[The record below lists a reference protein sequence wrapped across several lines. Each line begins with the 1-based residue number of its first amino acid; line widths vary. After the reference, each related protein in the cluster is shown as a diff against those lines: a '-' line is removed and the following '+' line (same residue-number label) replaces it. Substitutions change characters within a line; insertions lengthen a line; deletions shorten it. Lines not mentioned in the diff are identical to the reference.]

1 MPCEYKAIFNI
12 MNFKTSSSYPQLQ
25 AFLLGAGLLLGLMP
39 VLSFILTSIGFLI
52 GISIT
57 AFHLPIIFLATVF
70 VAWLLSKSQHYY
82 TLKTF
87 GWALVV
93 FILIL
98 VLGAIHVTSIFDT
111 SYDGMWYHQE
121 AVINFAKG
129 WNPYKH
135 MLLPHEGTETGTFYD
150 NHYPKAVWIAE
161 ATVYKFTGLL
171 ESAKVYNLVLASGL
185 LFLSWFG
192 LMQLKFVHPIISFLI
207 AVLIGFNPT
216 SIYQLYAFYVDGQ
229 LGASLMA
236 IMILLVSSILLNNRT
251 LFWIA
256 LLIFSYLANIK
267 FTGLVYGCI
276 VLAFYLGYL
285 IWRKR
290 SDFKY
295 YFISTAAA
303 VFVTIIVL
311 GYPTYV
317 TNTLNNQHPFYP
329 IMGPGSYGDDIA
341 KIPQP
346 ANFATLN
353 RFDKFITATFAEPM
367 WCRAPLTTKPK
378 RLFKP
383 IYDKYYFTRA
393 DFEISGFGPYYAEL
407 FGGFLL
413 ALALLFFIPS
423 KYKKEIALF
432 LIVVVVSTFINS
444 EAWYARYAPQFW
456 LFGIALVVVLQ
467 QNKYTKYLAYVL
479 LVGLMLNTI
488 FLAKFYFKPHWAE
501 SKLIRAEFDV
511 LKKLPK
517 PAQII
522 VGWPVTF
529 AVKANEQE
537 LKFISVTQTA
547 ENQELYTPFTGFSA
561 EWAKFNKVEMDSAKL
576 LP

>member
-39 VLSFILTSIGFLI
+39 VLSFILTSIGFVL

-57 AFHLPIIFLATVF
+57 KVHLPILVIATLV
-70 VAWLLSKSQHYY
+70 VTWLLSKSQHHV

-87 GWALVV
+87 VLAAV
-93 FILIL
+93 FFIIIFVIGLM
-98 VLGAIHVTSIFDT
+98 HVTQIIDT

-129 WNPYKH
+129 WNPYKR
-135 MLLPHEGTETGTFYD
+135 MLMPDEGTETGTFYD

-171 ESAKVYNLVLASGL
+171 ESAKVYNVMLSCGL
-185 LFLSWFG
+185 FFLSWFG
-192 LMQLKFVHPIISFLI
+192 LMQIRFIPFFMSFLL
-207 AVLIGFNPT
+207 ALLIGLNPT

-229 LGASLMA
+229 LGASLMTM
-236 IMILLVSSILLNNRT
+236 IILLVSSIILNNRM
-251 LFWIA
+251 LLWIA
-256 LLIFSYLANIK
+256 LLFFVYLANIK
-267 FTGLVYGCI
+267 FTGLVYGVV
-276 VLAFYLGYL
+276 VLVFYLGYL
-285 IWRKR
+285 LWRKR

-295 YFISTAAA
+295 YFISISAA
-303 VFVTIIVL
+303 FVLSICL
-311 GYPTYV
+311 FGYPTYV
-317 TNTLNNQHPFYP
+317 TNTINNNHPLYP

-346 ANFATLN
+346 VNFATLN
-353 RFDKFITATFAEPM
+353 RFSKFFTATFAEPM

-383 IYDKYYFTRA
+383 IHDPSYFTRA

-407 FGGFLL
+407 FVGFLL

-432 LIVVVVSTFINS
+432 LAVVVISTFVNS

-456 LFGIALVVVLQ
+456 LFGITLVVVLQ

-479 LVGLMLNTI
+479 LIGLMINTI

-501 SKLIRAEFDV
+501 SKLIQAEFDA

-522 VGWPVTF
+522 KGWPITF
-529 AVKANEQE
+529 SIKAKEQE
-537 LKFISVTQTA
+537 LKFISVTPTA
-547 ENQELYTPFTGFSA
+547 ENQEMYTPFTGFSA
-561 EWAKFNKVEMDSAKL
+561 EWAKFNKVEMESAKL